1 MSWYKQSL
9 RSRTLEEA
17 QEDYA
22 EANVNDIDYLV
33 SVLVER
39 KRLTQE
45 MMNAEDKSEYESE
58 IQKLK
63 DIWENYPPSLQF
75 FAVNKFR
82 QSRGL

>member
-9 RSRTLEEA
+9 RSRTLQEA

-22 EANVNDIDYLV
+22 EANTNDIDYLV
-33 SVLVER
+33 SILAER

-45 MMNAEDKSEYESE
+45 MMNAEDKSELMSE

-63 DIWENYPPSLQF
+63 EIWDNYSPPLQF
-75 FAVNKFR
+75 FAVNKFK
-82 QSRGL
+82 QTGEL